1 MDWDIS
7 ILYVP
12 HESSLLIS
20 SPKSGLYPVLQPQTT
35 TTSEKIHSLLT
46 LRERSLTATGVSQ
59 HEKRPNPSQPRVV
72 VGEIMLLLKS
82 LSIGSALQLFFFL
95 ILQSQLDSSLAFAPS
110 LRSQQSITHWNRI
123 PGGRSSAV
131 TPTSIMT
138 PLPNAAPGPSPVTVV
153 TMMVESDDDDSS
165 SARVEPGTHEE
176 LMYALGVNL
185 ARQLGD
191 IRPLVNDGEELAQV
205 AKGLLDTIVGRLSD
219 DGQRALLM
227 SRGKELDDLVVSRA

>member
-1 MDWDIS
+1 MI
-7 ILYVP
+7 IVL
-12 HESSLLIS
+12 SL
-20 SPKSGLYPVLQPQTT
+20 Q
-35 TTSEKIHSLLT
+35 
-46 LRERSLTATGVSQ
+46 
-59 HEKRPNPSQPRVV
+59 
-72 VGEIMLLLKS
+72 
-82 LSIGSALQLFFFL
+82 
-95 ILQSQLDSSLAFAPS
+95 QLDTSLAFVPLRVQSPVPVPS
-110 LRSQQSITHWNRI
+110 TNPPFI
-123 PGGRSSAV
+123 RSS
-131 TPTSIMT
+131 TTMT

>member
-1 MDWDIS
+1 MRN
-7 ILYVP
+7 
-12 HESSLLIS
+12 
-20 SPKSGLYPVLQPQTT
+20 G
-35 TTSEKIHSLLT
+35 
-46 LRERSLTATGVSQ
+46 RSLVGQ
-59 HEKRPNPSQPRVV
+59 
-72 VGEIMLLLKS
+72 GEIMPS
-82 LSIGSALQLFFFL
+82 LTIWSALPFIIVLS
-95 ILQSQLDSSLAFAPS
+95 LQQLDTSLAFVP
-110 LRSQQSITHWNRI
+110 LRVQSPVPVLSRNPPLIR
-123 PGGRSSAV
+123 
-131 TPTSIMT
+131 TSTTTMT

-227 SRGKELDDLVVSRA
+227 SRGKELDDMVVSRA